1 MADNN
6 PFVSLYAAVH
16 DVGIFGAGYAG
27 YAAAVRLAGEGK
39 RVFLADLTGGLL
51 WESGRAF
58 FPEPGPRLPGF
69 DFFKDVAARI
79 SGIAGD
85 WIDGSTAEF
94 TANELLRDSKVP
106 LLYYVAPV
114 AVEWSGDAIAAVV
127 VATKSGLRR
136 LAARQWIDATEAGT
150 LGRVAGLARGPRK
163 PERLIARLMF
173 QKRQW
178 RSADRAIRSR
188 ACPGCR
194 LSWQGSGWSTERVL
208 QLDMPGGEGRFLR
221 FFVPA
226 LEALRAEAGAELDES
241 YVSHSSFEAF
251 PVYAAG
257 PALQSPAS
265 NLALAV
271 PGYAT
276 DPIRSL
282 GDRYRLGDEAAGRLA
297 GLAQSRETTFSAKP
311 PRLPVSGGTAL
322 RARTGV
328 SGLGTGGA
336 VAALAAA
343 RAGAR
348 VVAFE
353 PFPFAGGI
361 GTGGGI
367 PEYYW
372 GSEGGLQAEV
382 DDRVRRLMPLFG
394 GRDCWPRGFHPDAK
408 RVVLDAMLHE
418 AGVKPLYGALLA
430 SVIKQG
436 SRVKTALLAASGG
449 LARLD
454 ADTWIDATGDGDFC
468 ALAGAKTRLG
478 RAGDHLTQPYT
489 QSCGHFLMQ
498 KGRLVAHIVNPDSG
512 IVDPVDSEDAT
523 RGRVEGL
530 HGLFIEQR
538 IFNAFD
544 RLTHATPLLSVRQ
557 GRTVETDYMLTL
569 DDLVERRRF
578 ADAVGYTGMHYD
590 NHAADYEFESDDAF
604 FFVNCAGLWSLRT
617 ACEMPYRMLLPKGLA
632 NVWIACRA
640 AGLSEE
646 AVHSCR
652 VQRDIQRIGEVSGL
666 AAALAGRR
674 GASRSVSYAALK
686 KHLSANGALSLKD
699 PTGMDFGRSVAPAEF
714 AAVPVTHP
722 GLALWLQYRKGP
734 RAAGSALQM
743 ALRSDDAHASW
754 GAAQLLGAWG
764 DRAAEPRLLA
774 AVAGRETGPEDA
786 GARLDPVRGC
796 RTMLPRWWRALILL
810 RRCGTPRSLPEL
822 IRLGGQ
828 KDLPF
833 HLKTALALTLAALPA
848 RMRVSAADRKLV
860 GGTLEWMEKQTADV
874 TGSEWS
880 LAYAACR
887 ARVSWGLVVPET
899 YQVFKTDS
907 RATVRRAFQEM
918 TI

>member
-1 MADNN
+1 MADNH
-6 PFVSLYAAVH
+6 PVVSLYASVH

-58 FPEPGPRLPGF
+58 FPEPGPRSQGF
-69 DFFKDVAARI
+69 DYFKDVAARI
-79 SGIAGD
+79 SGIAGE

-94 TANELLRDSKVP
+94 TANELLRDSHIP
-106 LLYYVAPV
+106 LLYYVTPV
-114 AVEWSGDAIAAVV
+114 AVERAGDAISAVV

-136 LAARQWIDATEAGT
+136 LVARQWVDATEAGT
-150 LGRVAGLARGPRK
+150 LARVAGLARGPRK

-241 YVSHSSFEAF
+241 YVSHSSFEPF
-251 PVYAAG
+251 PVYASG
-257 PALQSPAS
+257 PAPQSPAS
-265 NLALAV
+265 NLVLAV
-271 PGYAT
+271 PGYAP
-276 DPIRSL
+276 DSIRNL
-282 GDRYRLGDEAAGRLA
+282 GERYRLGHEAAGLLG
-297 GLAQSRETTFSAKP
+297 GLPSSRKTAIPGRP
-311 PRLPVSGGTAL
+311 PRLAMPSRKGLT
-322 RARTGV
+322 ARTAV

-348 VVAFE
+348 VVAFD

-408 RVVLDAMLHE
+408 RVVLDEMLHE

-436 SRVKTALLAASGG
+436 SRVKTALLASPGG
-449 LARLD
+449 LLRLD

-478 RAGDHLTQPYT
+478 RTGDHLTQPYT

-530 HGLFIEQR
+530 HSLFIEQR

-617 ACEMPYRMLLPKGLA
+617 ACEMPYRMLLPKGLS

-640 AGLSEE
+640 TGLSEE

-652 VQRDIQRIGEVSGL
+652 VQRDMQRIGEVSGL

-674 GASRSVSYAALK
+674 GDSRSVSYAALK
-686 KHLSANGALSLKD
+686 RRLAASGALSLKESA
-699 PTGMDFGRSVAPAEF
+699 GADFGRSVAPAEF
-714 AAVPVTHP
+714 ASAPDAHA
-722 GLALWLQYRKGP
+722 GLQLWLQYRKGP
-734 RAAGSALQM
+734 RAAGPEIKA
-743 ALRSDDAHASW
+743 ALRAKDPHESW
-754 GAAQLLGAWG
+754 KAAQLLGAWG
-764 DRAAEPRLLA
+764 DRTAEPRLLA
-774 AVAGRETGPEDA
+774 AMAGRETGPEDA

-796 RTMLPRWWRALILL
+796 RTILPRWWRAVILL
-810 RRCGTPRSLPEL
+810 RRCATPRSLPEL
-822 IRLGGQ
+822 FRLGEQ

-833 HLKTALALTLAALPA
+833 HLKTALALSLAALPA
-848 RMRVSAADRKLV
+848 RMRVSAADRKRV
-860 GGTLEWMEKQTADV
+860 GHMLEWMEKQTTDL
-874 TGSEWS
+874 TGSAWP

-887 ARVSWGLVVPET
+887 ARVSWGLAVPET

-918 TI
+918 AI